1 MSADSNLNRAALTP
15 RPPGGR
21 TGRTGKGL
29 GPVTHGDVYVSRGW
43 RGRGVFAARPFGEGE
58 IVERCPTI
66 SVPVGEVSGLL
77 KNYVFQAREHGYVLV
92 VLGYG
97 MLYNHSARPN
107 LKWDWSERTIVTFTS
122 KRAIKQG
129 EELTHNY
136 TRHWWAMRNRHPR

>member
-1 MSADSNLNRAALTP
+1 
-15 RPPGGR
+15 
-21 TGRTGKGL
+21 
-29 GPVTHGDVYVSRGW
+29 VYVSRGW

-66 SVPVGEVSGLL
+66 SVPEAEVSGLM
-77 KNYVFQAREHGYVLV
+77 NYVFQARKHGYVLV

-107 LKWDWSERTIVTFTS
+107 LGWVWSGPAMITFSS

-129 EELTHNY
+129 EELTHDY
-136 TRHWWAMRNRHPR
+136 TRDWWAARDRHPR